1 MDRLM
6 IVKDMV
12 MSEKKLLR
20 LWPEYTI
27 DLASHLV
34 IPVVNIT
41 RHLRLFD
48 SVVSYLETML
58 ENRSWLV
65 WWRNDY
71 IDIYLIPPNI
81 TKVCIKCEEKQ
92 ITGNLTCFKS
102 FHRLAKKLSITDPL

>member
-48 SVVSYLETML
+48 SVASYLETML
-58 ENRSWLV
+58 ENRGLSGSEMITLV
-65 WWRNDY
+65 FTPSHPISR
-71 IDIYLIPPNI
+71 
-81 TKVCIKCEEKQ
+81 KFV
-92 ITGNLTCFKS
+92 
-102 FHRLAKKLSITDPL
+102 